1 MSMLRLFRAGL
12 VAAFIQCIAA
22 GTVTLAFFLAVQ
34 HDLILPASPHIVVD
48 AESELNSLLPLLRWI
63 YLLIALGVALTSSQ
77 FVDFTVARIRLAS
90 RLMRPTV
97 PDHATKSLL
106 TQLTLASFGFA
117 VLALRPPP
125 DLLIVATRYFG
136 SEWVAAAGWSGMMS
150 AAAAGFGA
158 NAQAAKCALGA
169 SKG

>member
-1 MSMLRLFRAGL
+1 M
-12 VAAFIQCIAA
+12 
-22 GTVTLAFFLAVQ
+22 FLAVQ
-34 HDLILPASPHIVVD
+34 HGLIVPLSPSFGVD
-48 AESELNSLLPLLRWI
+48 PESELDALLPLLRWI
-63 YLLIALGVALTSSQ
+63 YLLMALGVALTSDR
-77 FVDFTVARIRLAS
+77 FVDFSAARIRLAS

-106 TQLTLASFGFA
+106 TQLTLASIGLA

-136 SEWVAAAGWSGMMS
+136 PGWVASAAWSGMMS

-158 NAQAAKCALGA
+158 NAQAAKRAL
-169 SKG
+169 

>member
-1 MSMLRLFRAGL
+1 MLRLFRAGL

-22 GTVTLAFFLAVQ
+22 GTVTLALFLAVQ
-34 HDLILPASPHIVVD
+34 HDLILPASPHIGVD

-63 YLLIALGVALTSSQ
+63 YLLIALGVALTSDR
-77 FVDFTVARIRLAS
+77 FVDFTAARIRLAS

-136 SEWVAAAGWSGMMS
+136 SGWVAAAGWSGMMS